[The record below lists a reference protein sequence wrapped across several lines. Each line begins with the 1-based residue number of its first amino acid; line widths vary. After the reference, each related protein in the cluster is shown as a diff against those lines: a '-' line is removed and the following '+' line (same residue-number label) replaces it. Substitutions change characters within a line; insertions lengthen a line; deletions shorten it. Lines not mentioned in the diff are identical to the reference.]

1 VIWGAGLDVLEN
13 EPTLAPGPAELDN
26 VVVVPH
32 IASATAETRHKM
44 GQIAVG
50 NVVLVLGGKPPQTCV
65 SSEVLRGC
73 VQFLD
78 YGLVQRAPRS
88 ASRLPGPVRWDP

>member
-1 VIWGAGLDVLEN
+1 MIWGAGLDVFEN
-13 EPTLAPGPAELDN
+13 EPTLAPGLAELDN

-50 NVVLVLGGKPPQTCV
+50 NVVSVLGGKPPQTCV
-65 SSEVLRGC
+65 SPEVLRGC
-73 VQFLD
+73 VQSALSELGEVGF
-78 YGLVQRAPRS
+78 ARS
-88 ASRLPGPVRWDP
+88 CSTNGAGAC